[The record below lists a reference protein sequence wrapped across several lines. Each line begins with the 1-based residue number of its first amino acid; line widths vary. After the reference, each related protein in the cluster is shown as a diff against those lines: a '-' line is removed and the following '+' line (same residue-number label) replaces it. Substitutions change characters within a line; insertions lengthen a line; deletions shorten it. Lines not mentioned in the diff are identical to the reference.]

1 MKKDKE
7 EIVIDKEELKESF
20 KISIKVVTKAL
31 ANLRKEYESFVK
43 KRAKIRQEL
52 KNGCRKTPGLSI

>member
-1 MKKDKE
+1 MT
-7 EIVIDKEELKESF
+7 INKEELEESF